1 MMKKVLSIL
10 TAALLAGSVLTACGS
25 VGGEQGVQTES
36 RSDLSSESEPEGQ
49 RTEKPDPEK
58 PDPEKPPEI
67 SPLSAVCLSDDIQAE
82 KVSEKEA
89 DEKFTSSQYD
99 FAAKLLKSCYDD
111 KSSALVSPT
120 SVMLALSMTANGAN
134 GDTLKEM
141 QNVLGGG
148 MDIDELNEYLLGYAK
163 TLNASEQAKFVAANS
178 IWIKNGFP
186 VLDTFLQKNASY
198 YGAPAYE
205 APFDGST
212 VKDINSWVNDHTD
225 GMIPTLLDDIG
236 PDTVMY
242 LINAIVFDAK
252 WDEPYLNHQIYDGE
266 FTDIN
271 GNVSTVKMMTSTENS
286 YFEDKT
292 GGAKCFMKPYKGGEF
307 YFIAMLPNEG
317 VDIADYVESITGDSL
332 KAMAEYPCRTDT
344 EVIVTIPQF
353 EFDYSLSLNS
363 QLSAMGMPTAFS
375 SVSADFSGMSDEHL
389 YISDVIHKTHIEVNS
404 AGTKAAAVTAVTMDN
419 EAAMIEPTYKITL
432 DRPFVFAIVDGS
444 TKLPVFM
451 GTVLS
456 VEQ

>member
-1 MMKKVLSIL
+1 MMKKLLSIL
-10 TAALLAGSVLTACGS
+10 TSAILAGGVLTACGS
-25 VGGEQGVQTES
+25 VESGQSGSES
-36 RSDLSSESEPEGQ
+36 RPDLSSDSEPGGQ
-49 RTEKPDPEK
+49 LTEKPGSEQ
-58 PDPEKPPEI
+58 PDPEKPPQI
-67 SPLSAVCLSDDIQAE
+67 TPLSAVCLSDDVTPE
-82 KVSEKEA
+82 DVSEKQA
-89 DEKFTSSQYD
+89 DEKFASSQLD
-99 FAAKLLKSCYDD
+99 FAAKLFKSCYDE
-111 KSSALVSPT
+111 KSCTLVSPT

-134 GDTLKEM
+134 GDTLEEM
-141 QNVLGGG
+141 QNVLGSG
-148 MDIDELNEYLLGYAK
+148 MDIDELNEYLLSYAK
-163 TLNASEQAKFVAANS
+163 MLNSSEKAKFVAANS

-186 VLDTFLQKNASY
+186 VFDSFLQKNASY

-205 APFDGST
+205 APFDSST
-212 VKDINSWVNDHTD
+212 VNDINSWVNEHTD
-225 GMIPTLLDDIG
+225 GMISKLINDIG

-252 WDEPYLNHQIYDGE
+252 WDEPYSGHQIYDGE

-271 GNVSTVKMMTSTENS
+271 GNVSTVKMMTSTESS

-307 YFIAMLPNEG
+307 YFMAMLPNEG

-332 KAMAEYPCRTDT
+332 KTMIEDLSITDKR
-344 EVIVTIPQF
+344 VIATIPQF
-353 EFDYSLSLNS
+353 EFDFGLSLKG

-375 SVSADFSGMSDEHL
+375 IEVADFSKMSDVPL

-404 AGTKAAAVTAVTMDN
+404 DGTKAAAVTAVEMDT
-419 EAAMIEPTYKITL
+419 AGAIVIDSTYEITL